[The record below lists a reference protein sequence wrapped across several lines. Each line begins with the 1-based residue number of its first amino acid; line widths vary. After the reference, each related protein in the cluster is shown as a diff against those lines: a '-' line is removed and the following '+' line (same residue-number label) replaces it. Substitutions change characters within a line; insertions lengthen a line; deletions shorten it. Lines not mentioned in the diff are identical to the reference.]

1 MSNQQD
7 SPVEETTPAPL
18 EMGSDYMVTNRD
30 HLTGDILVAPTF
42 FATKFTIEDSILPGW
57 LVEARTQLPKGEVAH
72 YLGFDD
78 KTGVL
83 AWTSDRR
90 QAARFSM
97 HRDALAFSRM
107 YQILR
112 APNRESLF
120 KTPPI
125 TEYTIVPYVPDG
137 YRSSFGQSEVELK
150 ASFTDSQSTHR

>member
-7 SPVEETTPAPL
+7 SPAEETAPAPL
-18 EMGSDYMVTNRD
+18 VMGSDYMVTNRD
-30 HLTGDILVAPTF
+30 HHTGDISAAPTF
-42 FATKFTIEDSILPGW
+42 FASKFTIEDSILPGW
-57 LVEARTQLPKGEVAH
+57 LVEAKTQLPKGEVTY

-78 KTGVL
+78 KTGAL
-83 AWTSDRR
+83 AWTSDKR

-120 KTPPI
+120 NAPPI
-125 TEYTIVPYVPDG
+125 TEYTIVQHIPDG
-137 YRSSFGQSEVELK
+137 YRISFGQSEVELK
-150 ASFTDSQSTHR
+150 ASFTDSQSTFR